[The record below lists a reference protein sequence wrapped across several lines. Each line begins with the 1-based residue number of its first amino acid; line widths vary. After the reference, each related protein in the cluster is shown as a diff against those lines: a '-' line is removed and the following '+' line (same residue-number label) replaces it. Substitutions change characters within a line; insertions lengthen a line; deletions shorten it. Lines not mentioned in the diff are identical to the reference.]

1 MDEARRI
8 YQWLNADLTGVL
20 PPGAQ
25 GKDRELA
32 ARRCHIGQPVPV
44 TLADGVIIGA
54 LRIAAGARLV
64 SGEPSH
70 AGLSEQQRIHREIAD
85 AGIILEK
92 LALILREYPR
102 LQAANP
108 RSSFR

>member
-1 MDEARRI
+1 M
-8 YQWLNADLTGVL
+8 
-20 PPGAQ
+20 
-25 GKDRELA
+25 A

-44 TLADGVIIGA
+44 TMPNGVVIGA

-70 AGLSEQQRIHREIAD
+70 GGMAEQQRINREIGD

-92 LALILREYPR
+92 LALILREYTR
-102 LQAANP
+102 LQATNP
-108 RSSFR
+108 RPSFR